1 MKSGKIAAV
10 GLFVFIAVA
19 GLFAQQS
26 ALSPDLLR
34 QWLGYISS
42 DDLEGR
48 STFSEGL
55 GLAAA
60 YIADQ
65 LKDAG
70 VKPGG
75 DHGSYFQRVPV
86 LGVRAVNRSSV
97 TAEVNGMT
105 RTFHTGSG
113 VTFRQNVGGKQT
125 LTLNE
130 VVFVG
135 YGLNIDENHNDYKG
149 LEVKCKAVVWLGGR
163 GPSGTDSQ
171 RVGRMLNA
179 RASLATDEMNA
190 AASIGPASP
199 PRLQAAGR
207 GGGN

>member
-1 MKSGKIAAV
+1 MQTRSKNVITDSAKANRTSVYRAREGCIVGSISAVSADYADLDPWYRCEAMKSGKITAA
-10 GLFVFIAVA
+10 GLFVFVAVA

-26 ALSPDLLR
+26 ALNPDQLR

-65 LKDAG
+65 LKDGG
-70 VKPGG
+70 VRPGG

-97 TAEVNGMT
+97 TVEVNGVT
-105 RTFHTGSG
+105 RTFQTGNG
-113 VTFRQNVGGKQT
+113 VTFRANVGGKQT
-125 LTLNE
+125 LTLKD
-130 VVFVG
+130 VIFVG
-135 YGLNIDENHNDYKG
+135 SGLNLDE
-149 LEVKCKAVVWLGGR
+149 
-163 GPSGTDSQ
+163 
-171 RVGRMLNA
+171 
-179 RASLATDEMNA
+179 
-190 AASIGPASP
+190 
-199 PRLQAAGR
+199 
-207 GGGN
+207 